1 MGRLLGLRALIFLGW
16 IDMVKDRRIRL
27 CLYIAAVFCLV
38 YFVVVQVM
46 SPGIWSFTN
55 NWAILGILLIWI
67 ARTKRIFSKR
77 TLAVFWSAIGVAAFL
92 TSVTLFFIATPDI
105 GSLENETEYVI
116 VLGGGIKKNGTLSR
130 VPLRRLEAAA
140 EYLRHHPQSRAIV
153 SGGKLPT
160 QKYSE
165 APELKRC
172 LAAMGVEESRILEE
186 GQALD
191 TIQNF
196 YYSAR
201 MIGQEKGIPVEQVL
215 SMPVTVVTSRFHLAR
230 AERLARRMGFKNVN
244 GIASGIPLVY
254 VPNTYAR
261 EVLAYAKLN
270 LRILLTGKPCLIYE

>member
-1 MGRLLGLRALIFLGW
+1 
-16 IDMVKDRRIRL
+16 MVKDGRIRL
-27 CLYIAAVFCLV
+27 CLYVAAGICFAYFIAL
-38 YFVVVQVM
+38 QVM

-55 NWAILGILLIWI
+55 NWALLGILLFWI
-67 ARTKRIFSKR
+67 ARTKRVFSKR
-77 TLAVFWSAIGVAAFL
+77 VLVFFWSAVGVAVLL
-92 TSVTLFFIATPDI
+92 TSATLFLISKPDM
-105 GSLENETEYVI
+105 GSLESETEYVI
-116 VLGGGIKKNGTLSR
+116 VLGGGIRRNGTLSP

-140 EYLRHHPQSRAIV
+140 RYLRKHPEARAIV

-172 LAAMGVEESRILEE
+172 LAVMGVEENRILEE

-196 YYSAR
+196 YYSAM
-201 MIGQEKGIPVEQVL
+201 MIAAEKGIPVEQVL
-215 SMPVTVVTSRFHLAR
+215 SMPVTVVTSHFHLAR
-230 AERLARRMGFKNVN
+230 ALRLARRMGFTNVN
-244 GIASGIPLVY
+244 GIASGIPLLY